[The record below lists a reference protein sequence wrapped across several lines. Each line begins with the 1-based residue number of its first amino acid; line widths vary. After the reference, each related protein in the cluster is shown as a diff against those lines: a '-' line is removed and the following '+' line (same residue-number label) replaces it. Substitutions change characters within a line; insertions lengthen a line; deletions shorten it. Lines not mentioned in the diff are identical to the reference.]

1 MHIPDGFLD
10 TKTWVTAAAL
20 SGAVVGHAVRKTQNE
35 LGERQIPTL
44 GVLAAF
50 IFAAQMVNFPIVGG
64 TSGHLIGAVLAA
76 VLLGP
81 WSATLVMTTVLAVQA
96 LFFQDGGI
104 TALGAN
110 VLNMA
115 VIAVFAGYGVY
126 RALSLLFPSRNGQ
139 LAATFVASWVSVMAA
154 SLAAALE
161 LGWSNVAPLRVV
173 LPAMLFWHT
182 FIGVG
187 EGIITT
193 AVAAYVAHQYPALAL
208 RFDQGA
214 PASAGRS

>member
-10 TKTWVTAAAL
+10 TKTWVTTAAL
-20 SGAVVGHAVRKTQNE
+20 STAAVGYAVRKTRGE
-35 LGERQIPTL
+35 LGERQVPTL

-64 TSGHLIGAVLAA
+64 TSGHLLGAVLAA

-81 WSATLVMTTVLAVQA
+81 WSASIVMTTVLAVQA

-110 VLNMA
+110 VFNMGVVGVA
-115 VIAVFAGYGVY
+115 VGYGIY
-126 RALSLLFPSRNGQ
+126 RLISG
-139 LAATFVASWVSVMAA
+139 LAPNRTGKLVGTFVASWASVVAA
-154 SLAAALE
+154 SLVASVELAASGTMPFRVALVAMT
-161 LGWSNVAPLRVV
+161 GWHVV
-173 LPAMLFWHT
+173 
-182 FIGVG
+182 IGLG

-193 AVAAYVAHQYPALAL
+193 AVVAYFADRLPSRSWAPNLAL
-208 RFDQGA
+208 EGEADV
-214 PASAGRS
+214 

>member
-10 TKTWVTAAAL
+10 TKTWVTTAAL
-20 SGAVVGHAVRKTQNE
+20 STVAVGYAVRKTRDE

-64 TSGHLIGAVLAA
+64 TSGHLLGAVLAA

-81 WSATLVMTTVLAVQA
+81 WSASVVLTTVLAVQA

-110 VLNMA
+110 VFNMGVVGVA
-115 VIAVFAGYGVY
+115 VGYGVY
-126 RALSLLFPSRNGQ
+126 RLVHAIVPSRTGK
-139 LAATFVASWVSVMAA
+139 LAATFVAAWVSVVAA
-154 SLAAALE
+154 SFAASVELAAS
-161 LGWSNVAPLRVV
+161 GV
-173 LPAMLFWHT
+173 LPFHVVVTAMTSWHVI
-182 FIGVG
+182 IGLG
-187 EGIITT
+187 EGVITT
-193 AVAAYVAHQYPALAL
+193 AVVAYFAEKLPSLAVAAKDSREGVQA
-208 RFDQGA
+208 
-214 PASAGRS
+214 

>member
-10 TKTWVTAAAL
+10 VKTWVTTAAL
-20 SGAVVGHAVRKTQNE
+20 STMAVGCAVRKTKDE
-35 LGERQIPTL
+35 LGERQVPTL

-64 TSGHLIGAVLAA
+64 TSGHLMGATLAA

-81 WSATLVMTTVLAVQA
+81 WSASIIMTTVLAVQA

-110 VLNMA
+110 VFNMA
-115 VIAVFAGYGVY
+115 VTAVAVGYGTY
-126 RALSLLFPSRNGQ
+126 RLLSGPAPERVRK
-139 LAATFVASWVSVMAA
+139 LAATFAASWMSVLAA
-154 SLAAALE
+154 SVAASVELAASGVL
-161 LGWSNVAPLRVV
+161 PLRAALV
-173 LPAMLFWHT
+173 AMFGWHI
-182 FIGVG
+182 FIGLG

-193 AVAAYVAHQYPALAL
+193 AVVAYFADRLSSRSLATGLVAEGKTDA
-208 RFDQGA
+208 
-214 PASAGRS
+214 